1 MKTFITAITFFAF
14 SSFTL
19 IADKTYV
26 WDKYKLQ
33 ITVPDDF
40 KVTKNNNTDFEMK
53 GDGMELM
60 MHIFEQNISVDDMDE
75 AVIAGAN
82 AMKLEAIDA
91 EEAIEGDGLDGYYV
105 EGLKDGHRVMFAGM
119 IDPKS
124 RTNFFLVIIF
134 ADRDKQAEED
144 ALEILESVVS
154 LRYGIVDL
162 KLQTNYVVF
171 LIVRLLLEYL
181 AIVEMNYFQNQF

>member
-1 MKTFITAITFFAF
+1 MKTFLTPILFLAF
-14 SSFTL
+14 CSFTF

-26 WDKYKLQ
+26 WEKYKLE

-40 KVTKNNNTDFEMK
+40 KILKNDDHDFEMK

-60 MHIFEQNISVDDMDE
+60 MHIFEKNIAVEDMDD
-75 AVIAGAN
+75 AVIEGAK
-82 AMKLEAIDA
+82 AMELEAIDA
-91 EEAIEGDGLDGYYV
+91 EQTIEGDGLDGYYV

-134 ADRDKQAEED
+134 ADRDKQAESD
-144 ALEILESVVS
+144 AVDILESVTS
-154 LRYGIVDL
+154 LR
-162 KLQTNYVVF
+162 
-171 LIVRLLLEYL
+171 
-181 AIVEMNYFQNQF
+181 

>member
-1 MKTFITAITFFAF
+1 MIMKTLITSIVLITL
-14 SSFTL
+14 SSFGF

-26 WDKYKLQ
+26 WEKYKLQ

-40 KVTKNNNTDFEMK
+40 KILKNDDHDFEMK

-60 MHIFEQNISVDDMDE
+60 MHIFEQNIAVEDMDE
-75 AVIAGAN
+75 AVIEGAK

-91 EEAIEGDGLDGYYV
+91 EETIEGDGLDGYYV

-134 ADRDKQAEED
+134 ADRDKQAESD
-144 ALEILESVVS
+144 AVDILESVMS
-154 LRYGIVDL
+154 L
-162 KLQTNYVVF
+162 K
-171 LIVRLLLEYL
+171 
-181 AIVEMNYFQNQF
+181 

>member
-1 MKTFITAITFFAF
+1 MKTLLTFVLLITL
-14 SSFTL
+14 SSFGF

-26 WDKYKLQ
+26 WEHYKLQ

-40 KVTKNNNTDFEMK
+40 KVSKNTDNDFEMK

-60 MHIFEQNISVDDMDE
+60 MHIFEQNIAVDDMDE

-82 AMKLEAIDA
+82 AMKLQEIDA
-91 EEAIEGDGLDGYYV
+91 EHTIEGDGLDGYYV

-124 RTNFFLVIIF
+124 HTNFFLIIIF
-134 ADRDKQAEED
+134 DDKDKQAETD
-144 ALEILESVVS
+144 ALEIIEHVVS
-154 LRYGIVDL
+154 L
-162 KLQTNYVVF
+162 N
-171 LIVRLLLEYL
+171 
-181 AIVEMNYFQNQF
+181 

>member
-1 MKTFITAITFFAF
+1 MKTLLTSVLLITL
-14 SSFTL
+14 SSFGF

-26 WDKYKLQ
+26 WEHYKLQ

-40 KVTKNNNTDFEMK
+40 KVSKNTDNDFEMK

-60 MHIFEQNISVDDMDE
+60 MHIFEQNIAVDDMDE

-82 AMKLEAIDA
+82 AMKLQEIDA
-91 EEAIEGDGLDGYYV
+91 EHTIEGDGLDGYYV

-124 RTNFFLVIIF
+124 HTNFFLIIIF
-134 ADRDKQAEED
+134 DDKDKQAETD
-144 ALEILESVVS
+144 ALEIIEHVVS
-154 LRYGIVDL
+154 L
-162 KLQTNYVVF
+162 N
-171 LIVRLLLEYL
+171 
-181 AIVEMNYFQNQF
+181 